1 LDLIPALLGRL
12 FGGMLFC
19 PDCGKMIEPT
29 CEHGRIRSQCK
40 DCRAAA
46 RSPRK
51 PWRGSQPGGAE
62 GAPAAEGGAD
72 ESPAPAPTPSKVTGI
87 APGGKCKRLVCFSCR
102 DIELARWWLG
112 GPVVELPGEV
122 DHFDSASQAKFK
134 RAISRAAECL
144 NGEGD
149 DEEVA
154 AELVTIGQVSKSGV
168 DNSRTPGGSI
178 RVEFWIDAEFEYEVQ
193 AMRRRLKFEVMR
205 RHLAE
210 EGLEALPP
218 PSTLAVKKKKEGG
231 FPSDLKK
238 GVKAACAS
246 VPQGFEQFVNL
257 CKSYAHGL
265 VARKE
270 ALTEFKLLL
279 LSTPLGQE
287 PQLIRLKELVVLFRK
302 WSKDLKPAA
311 AAADAD
317 AAAVGHSPLC
327 ILGQSTCF
335 RCIKGQDHCAC
346 CTQLRQLTLLR
357 SLEHTGRAEEG
368 CKCMRERRREVVVRR
383 HIHSKLVDR
392 EKVEEEAAEKMLDA
406 LEVDFGA
413 LYGLS
418 DSAGPGSMV
427 IDTTCANGH
436 RDWVRALAVHP
447 TDHTL
452 LASCSDDY
460 TVKLWCMLS
469 GACVSMVAHRGP
481 VKTIAWSPCGRV
493 LLSGGADHTTKMWLF
508 NVGLARRESYR
519 AERYRPVDVR
529 SLRPEAWSLRNTL
542 ADHSS
547 TVSSA
552 AWACCRACAAGAS
565 GGGGAAGGAG
575 GSGGSE
581 CQGQARCGKM
591 FATGS
596 HDQTIRVYRYAHV
609 AWDEFAQQRAELLAA
624 TQARREALAQVL
636 GGW

>member
-1 LDLIPALLGRL
+1 
-12 FGGMLFC
+12 MLFC

-51 PWRGSQPGGAE
+51 PSRGSQPGGDH
-62 GAPAAEGGAD
+62 APAAEGGAD
-72 ESPAPAPTPSKVTGI
+72 ECPAPAPTPSKVTEI
-87 APGGKCKRLVCFSCR
+87 VPGGKCKRLVCFSCR
-102 DIELARWWLG
+102 DIELTRWWHG
-112 GPVVELPGEV
+112 GPVVELQLGEV

-134 RAISRAAECL
+134 RAMARAAECST
-144 NGEGD
+144 GEGG

-154 AELVTIGQVSKSGV
+154 AEKLVTIGQVSKSGV

-178 RVEFWIDAEFEYEVQ
+178 RVEFLIEAEFEYEVQ

-218 PSTLAVKKKKEGG
+218 PSTLAVKKKKKEGG

-246 VPQGFEQFVNL
+246 IPQGFEQFVSL
-257 CKSYAHGL
+257 CKSYAHG
-265 VARKE
+265 VVTRKE

-287 PQLIRLKELVVLFRK
+287 PLLVRLKELVVLFRK

-311 AAADAD
+311 AAADAV
-317 AAAVGHSPLC
+317 AAAVGHSPQC

-335 RCIKGQDHCAC
+335 RCIRGQDHCAC
-346 CTQLRQLTLLR
+346 CTQLRQLTMLR
-357 SLEHTGRAEEG
+357 SLEHTGRPEEG
-368 CKCMRERRREVVVRR
+368 CKCMRERRREVAVRR
-383 HIHSKLVDR
+383 HVHNQLVDR

-413 LYGLS
+413 LYLLS
-418 DSAGPGSMV
+418 DSAGPGAMV
-427 IDTTCANGH
+427 IDSTCANGH

-447 TDHTL
+447 TDHAL
-452 LASCSDDY
+452 LASCSDDGS
-460 TVKLWCMLS
+460 VKLWSILS
-469 GACVSMVAHRGP
+469 GACLSMVAHRGP

-493 LLSGGADHTTKMWLF
+493 LVSGSADHTAKTWLF
-508 NVGLARRESYR
+508 NASLARRESYR
-519 AERYRPVDVR
+519 VR
-529 SLRPEAWSLRNTL
+529 ARAT
-542 ADHSS
+542 S
-547 TVSSA
+547 TIYSNL
-552 AWACCRACAAGAS
+552 
-565 GGGGAAGGAG
+565 
-575 GSGGSE
+575 
-581 CQGQARCGKM
+581 
-591 FATGS
+591 
-596 HDQTIRVYRYAHV
+596 I
-609 AWDEFAQQRAELLAA
+609 
-624 TQARREALAQVL
+624 
-636 GGW
+636 